1 MALFRTTNLS
11 GSGGGGGGTTDT
23 GSLLIT
29 ASYVHPDLVFTKGD
43 GTTFNV
49 NISASATL
57 QQDLLSNVTVG
68 GSDAGTLYPSG
79 TLLESILRDILIDQ
93 LDASITLASLVLG
106 TKGIPISVLGSGGD
120 TVEVSSSI
128 TFNTASLL
136 AQAHDPGGAYPFSA
150 SFTASG
156 ADLGGDFSIYLA
168 DGPLAASSNLYGVG
182 VPRTIIRQSSGSVV
196 FTVNATE
203 PVTLATI
210 SDTVTLSFIYPI
222 YHGMVAG
229 DYSTGNLEGNLTKL
243 LEGKGTKTLLMNGT
257 NAFIYFAYPASY
269 GNLTSIKDSNQF
281 EYLNTP
287 GTFAQYTTTQS
298 GSIGWSTSY
307 HVYKYTANLPNG
319 TTTNQNFTFTF

>member
-1 MALFRTTNLS
+1 MALFRPNLS
-11 GSGGGGGGTTDT
+11 GSGGSGGGGTTNT

-29 ASYVHPDLVFTKGD
+29 ASYVYPDLVFTKGD
-43 GTTFNV
+43 GSTFNV

-57 QQDLLSNVTVG
+57 QADLLSNVTVG

-93 LDASITLASLVLG
+93 IGAQLTFNSLINEVKSVG
-106 TKGIPISVLGSGGD
+106 TIVVPP
-120 TVEVSSSI
+120 TTQEVSSSI
-128 TFNTASLL
+128 TFNTASFG
-136 AQAHDPGGAYPFSA
+136 ASANSPGGLWPLSA

-156 ADLGGDFSIYLA
+156 ASTGNFNIYLT
-168 DGPLAASSNLYGVG
+168 DGPLGSSNIFGLGI
-182 VPRTIIRQSSGSVV
+182 PRTVNLDTDDSIT
-196 FTVNATE
+196 FTINATE
-203 PVTLATI
+203 PTSLAPISATL
-210 SDTVTLSFIYPI
+210 TLTYLYPI
-222 YHGMVAG
+222 YHGMVTG
-229 DYSTGNLEGNLTKL
+229 DYSTGNLEGHLTKL

-281 EYLNTP
+281 EYLNAP
-287 GTFAQYTTTQS
+287 GTFTKYTTTQS

-307 HVYKYTANLPNG
+307 YVYKYTANLPNG

>member
-1 MALFRTTNLS
+1 MALFRPNLS
-11 GSGGGGGGTTDT
+11 GSGGGGGTTDT
-23 GSLLIT
+23 GSFLVT
-29 ASYVHPDLVFTKGD
+29 ASFLSPNLVFTKGD
-43 GTTFNV
+43 GSTFNV

-57 QQDLLSNVTVG
+57 QADLLSNVTVG

-93 LDASITLASLVLG
+93 LDASITLASLVYEFKSL
-106 TKGIPISVLGSGGD
+106 PISVLGSGGD

-136 AQAHDPGGAYPFSA
+136 TQAHNPGGAYPFSA

-168 DGPLAASSNLYGVG
+168 DGPLASSNLYGVG
-182 VPRTIIRQSSGSVV
+182 PPRTITKTNSGSVV

-203 PVTLATI
+203 PVTLTTI
-210 SDTVTLSFIYPI
+210 SDTVVLSFLYPI

-229 DYSTGNLEGNLTKL
+229 DYSTGNLEGHLTKL
-243 LEGKGTKTLLMNGT
+243 LEGKGTKTLLMNGI

-269 GNLTSIKDSNQF
+269 GDLTSIKDSNQF
-281 EYLNTP
+281 EYLNVP
-287 GTFAQYTTTQS
+287 GTFTKYTTTQS
-298 GSIGWSTSY
+298 GSNGWSTSY
-307 HVYKYTANLPNG
+307 YVYKYTANLPNG